1 MNQLRP
7 DRNFAALPRPVI
19 EAALAAPTGDNPIAW
34 EVARLIEAYSSL
46 ALKLIDSGKTA
57 WVLQHTS
64 PETAVEQIAREISAE
79 QVRGIIAARRRGVC
93 V

>member
-7 DRNFAALPRPVI
+7 DPNFTDLPRPVI
-19 EAALAAPTGDNPIAW
+19 EAALADPNGSNPIAC
-34 EVARLIEAYSSL
+34 EVARLIEVYCAL

-57 WVLQHTS
+57 WVLQHTT
-64 PETAVEQIAREISAE
+64 PESAIEQIAREISAE
-79 QVRGIIAARRRGVC
+79 QVRGMIAARRHGVC

>member
-7 DRNFAALPRPVI
+7 DPNFAALPRPVV
-19 EAALAAPTGDNPIAW
+19 EAALRAPDGDNPIAC
-34 EVARLIEAYSSL
+34 EVARLIDLYSSL

-57 WVLQHTS
+57 WVLQHSS

-79 QVRGIIAARRRGVC
+79 QVRCMIAARRRGVC

>member
-1 MNQLRP
+1 MIDL
-7 DRNFAALPRPVI
+7 
-19 EAALAAPTGDNPIAW
+19 
-34 EVARLIEAYSSL
+34 YSSL

-57 WVLQHTS
+57 WVLQHSS

-79 QVRGIIAARRRGVC
+79 QVRCMIAARRRGVC

>member
-7 DRNFAALPRPVI
+7 DPNFTALSRPEV
-19 EAALAAPTGDNPIAW
+19 EAALAAPDGDNPIAC

-79 QVRGIIAARRRGVC
+79 QVRGMIAARRRGVC